1 MDYPAASTRVNNG
14 IGCSGRHFTTSE
26 ITLIREVVSMCRGL
40 SRKELANTISELMG
54 WSRANGSLK
63 EAESLSLLAR
73 LEAAGLLSLPEKRK
87 RRPVGSATSIPHT
100 TEGGP
105 GRELSGRV
113 DSFAPVLVE
122 RVTDLKTRRR
132 FRELIDRYHT
142 LGYKVPFGAH
152 LEYLVSISQPER
164 TVVGCLQFSSAAWRL
179 QVRDEWIGWDD
190 RRRARNL
197 PQVVNN
203 SRMLLLPWIHIQNL
217 ASTMLARALK
227 QLPADWQAQYGVI
240 PLLVETFIDPTMYS
254 GACYRAANWVDLG
267 QTSGRGR
274 DDRQHRRHG
283 AQPKQVFLYALRRD
297 ALKRLREGSS
307 RP

>member
-14 IGCSGRHFTTSE
+14 IGCSGRQFTTSE
-26 ITLIREVVSMCRGL
+26 ITMTGEVVSMCRGL

-54 WSRANGSLK
+54 WWRANDSLK

-105 GRELSGRV
+105 GRELRGRV

-122 RVTDLKTRRR
+122 RVTDLQTRRR

-152 LEYLVSISQPER
+152 LEYLVWISQPER
-164 TVVGCLQFSSAAWRL
+164 TVVGCLQFCSAAWRL
-179 QVRDEWIGWDD
+179 PVRDEWIGWDD

-217 ASTMLARALK
+217 ASTMLARARK
-227 QLPADWQAQYGVI
+227 QLPADWQAPSGVT
-240 PLLVETFIDPTMYS
+240 PLLVETFVDPTRHS
-254 GACYRAANWVDLG
+254 GACYRAANWVELG

-274 DDRQHRRHG
+274 EDRQHSRHG
-283 AQPKQVFLYALRRD
+283 AQPKQVFLYRLRGD
-297 ALKRLREGSS
+297 ALKRLREGST

>member
-14 IGCSGRHFTTSE
+14 IGCSGRQFTTSE

-73 LEAAGLLSLPEKRK
+73 LEAAGLLRMPEKRK

-152 LEYLVSISQPER
+152 LEYLVWISQPER

-217 ASTMLARALK
+217 ASTMLARALQ
-227 QLPADWQAQYGVI
+227 QLPADWQAQYGVT
-240 PLLVETFIDPTMYS
+240 PLLVETFVDPTMYS